1 MNRYELALIAG
12 IATAFVGFFVFTEY
26 LLGAEPP
33 EGFRMQPVP
42 IYCGPAAKLR
52 DQLLLSKSRPVFT
65 GSAFNGAFMI
75 FQPPPP
81 SKSFM
86 ATFWRD
92 GSGSLG
98 CIFPNNP
105 PKAPPIPAERVMSI
119 SAIWISY
126 SSWYAPFFI
135 A

>member
-12 IATAFVGFFVFTEY
+12 IAAAFVGFFVFTEY

-52 DQLLLSKSRPVFT
+52 DQLLESKSRPVFT

-75 FQPPPP
+75 FQPPPQD
-81 SKSFM
+81 KSFI
-86 ATFWRD
+86 ATYWSDGVGCIIAAGTDAQIHDNNQWTMRDRD
-92 GSGSLG
+92 GDTKS
-98 CIFPNNP
+98 
-105 PKAPPIPAERVMSI
+105 E
-119 SAIWISY
+119 
-126 SSWYAPFFI
+126 
-135 A
+135 

>member
-12 IATAFVGFFVFTEY
+12 IAAAFVGFFVFTEY

-52 DQLLLSKSRPVFT
+52 DQLLESKSRPVFT

-75 FQPPPP
+75 FQPPPQD
-81 SKSFM
+81 KSFI
-86 ATFWRD
+86 ATYWSDGVGCIIAAGTDAQIHDNNQWTMRDRD
-92 GSGSLG
+92 GD
-98 CIFPNNP
+98 
-105 PKAPPIPAERVMSI
+105 PKSD
-119 SAIWISY
+119 
-126 SSWYAPFFI
+126 
-135 A
+135 